1 MMERTRPGE
10 VGAREDTL
18 QLWQRL
24 AGIGRIVSK
33 CKVLGQLQGNRPGVR
48 PAGGLGSSAGEEM
61 SELFTFFDGPSATMM
76 SSVVAF
82 VAFFL
87 IARVMRARQAV
98 AFAFAFTPL
107 LLFFAVEAAAANLA

>member
-10 VGAREDTL
+10 VGARENTL

-24 AGIGRIVSK
+24 ARIGRIVSK

-48 PAGGLGSSAGEEM
+48 PAGGLGSSAGEDM

-107 LLFFAVEAAAANLA
+107 LLFIAVEAAAANLA